1 MKRLWWELEHALPH
15 LGVPGL
21 LGLALL
27 VTALVVGFVVS
38 PPLQRQRIELDAETA
53 RISLKPLRT
62 SPLVVE
68 VDELESLTPVREVPQ
83 RLQEIISHAAR
94 EGLRVP
100 RGQYQAQKAE
110 PGGLPLV
117 RYTITLP
124 LTGGYTAVR
133 TFAERARRD
142 VPGLALTQLSFSRE
156 SIQAAEALSTVEF
169 TLWLTEDA
177 Q

>member
-1 MKRLWWELEHALPH
+1 MKRMWWELEHALPH
-15 LGVPGL
+15 LGLPGL
-21 LGLALL
+21 LGLSLLLTALL
-27 VTALVVGFVVS
+27 LGFVVS
-38 PPLQRQRIELDAETA
+38 PPLEKQRIKLDAETA
-53 RISLKPLRT
+53 RISLKPLRS
-62 SPLVVE
+62 SPVVVE
-68 VDELESLTPVREVPQ
+68 VDKLASFRPVREVPQ

-124 LTGGYTAVR
+124 INGSYTAVR

-142 VPGLALTQLSFSRE
+142 IPGLALTQLSFSRE

-169 TLWLTEDA
+169 TLWLTEDT